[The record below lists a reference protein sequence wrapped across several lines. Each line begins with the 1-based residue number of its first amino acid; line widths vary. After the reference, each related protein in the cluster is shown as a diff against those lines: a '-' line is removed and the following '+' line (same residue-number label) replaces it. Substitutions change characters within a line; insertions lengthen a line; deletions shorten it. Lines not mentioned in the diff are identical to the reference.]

1 MTETDLFGNS
11 IEVPTGRIKE
21 KYGVSPF
28 SVLPACS
35 PSWKKRKRELLSL
48 GIRGEATRENAKT
61 KLENLHKMCG
71 MSGISTFDPVLC
83 EVMYRWYC
91 PVGGKVLDP
100 FAGGSVRGI
109 IAALMG
115 LQYVGIEIR
124 EEQVKANEEDSENIL
139 NDCQIKPQWIVGDSR
154 IVLPSLKDS
163 FDLIFTCP
171 PYWNL
176 EKYSKLEGDLSN
188 MRWSD
193 FSDAYRDIIAQSCAL
208 LKNGGLA
215 IFVVGEVR
223 GRDHYYK
230 GLIPCTINAMMSCGM
245 GYYNEAIYYMPNG
258 SAAMRADC
266 SMKYG
271 KLVKVHQNILMFQMP
286 DRGDKRKYNKK
297 VLI

>member
-1 MTETDLFGNS
+1 MQIGFRMNDIDLFGDN
-11 IEVPTGRIKE
+11 IAEPTGKIKE

-35 PSWKKRKRELLSL
+35 PSWKKRKHELLSL
-48 GIRGEATRENAKT
+48 GIRGEVTRENAKT
-61 KLENLHKMCG
+61 KLKNLHALCG

-83 EVMYRWYC
+83 DA
-91 PVGGKVLDP
+91 P
-100 FAGGSVRGI
+100 
-109 IAALMG
+109 
-115 LQYVGIEIR
+115 
-124 EEQVKANEEDSENIL
+124 
-139 NDCQIKPQWIVGDSR
+139 IKPQWIVGDSR
-154 IVLPSLKDS
+154 MTLTALEDS

-176 EKYSKLEGDLSN
+176 EKYSKIEGDLSN
-188 MRWSD
+188 MRWSE
-193 FSDAYRDIIAQSCAL
+193 FIEAYRDIIAKSCAL
-208 LKNGGLA
+208 LKDGGLA

-271 KLVKVHQNILMFQMP
+271 KLVKVHQNILMFQKP
-286 DRGDKRKYNKK
+286 DRGNKRNYSKK
-297 VLI
+297 ALI